1 MSPIAERCALF
12 DDDLSALLDGEL
24 DAPRA
29 AEVRAHAESCRDCGH
44 RLEVLR
50 GVDVA
55 LRRVAA
61 VTADA
66 TRSARMRS
74 ALAASLRDETG
85 GAAQGTPPLRRTPPR
100 QRRWLAPVGFAAT
113 AAAAA
118 ALALVLRTQSPVA
131 PSAER
136 GVVVAERV
144 APKLRA
150 DAEVAARESTA
161 HRDAP
166 LGASAPPSDEVATPP
181 PDLELLEQL
190 DLLQTLA
197 ELSPAARARLDANL
211 AHWQALPP
219 EERVQLRERRDRM
232 LRERGA
238 PPPAAP

>member
-24 DAPRA
+24 DTPRA
-29 AEVRAHAESCRDCGH
+29 AEVRAHLESCRDCAH
-44 RLEVLR
+44 RLEALR

-61 VTADA
+61 ATADA

-85 GAAQGTPPLRRTPPR
+85 GAAQGTPPLRRIPPR
-100 QRRWLAPVGFAAT
+100 QRRWLAPVGF

-166 LGASAPPSDEVATPP
+166 LGASAPPSDEVATTP

-190 DLLQTLA
+190 DLLETLA
-197 ELSPAARARLDANL
+197 ELSPDARARLDANL

-232 LRERGA
+232 LRERGV